1 MAEEMKILTIKVSIT
16 VNCTFQPRWEKIQQ
30 LHMHREWR
38 VAMAL
43 YRTENKARAHAG
55 AVRCS
60 WTWALQAPHVCPGS
74 WNESTR
80 GSAQIIRN
88 TVQISFYY

>member
-1 MAEEMKILTIKVSIT
+1 MAEEIKILPIKVSIT

-30 LHMHREWR
+30 LHMQREWR

-43 YRTENKARAHAG
+43 YRAENKARAHAG

-60 WTWALQAPHVCPGS
+60 WTWALQASHVCPGS
-74 WNESTR
+74 WNESTM
-80 GSAQIIRN
+80 GFAKTIWNN
-88 TVQISFYY
+88 TQISFYY